1 MKRIKQIILLLLA
14 VVMVGTVATAHKVEA
29 ASGYTIQVNK
39 GTNVV
44 TVFDAS
50 GNVVKAMTCS
60 TGSATP
66 LGSFRTK
73 AKYRWWEL
81 DGPSYGQY
89 CTRITGHILF
99 HSVWYYRKD
108 AATQSTKEF
117 NKLGTTASHGCVR
130 LATADSKWIYD
141 NCSLSTTVN
150 IINGSAANDPWG
162 KPEMIKVSTANKM
175 DWDPTDPDIL
185 NPYNYKS
192 ASIDTSGVKKTV
204 SYGKSFDPRNG
215 LKAYDTCGN
224 DITSKVSVSGSVK
237 KKKLGK
243 YNIVYT
249 VTDALGRSASKI
261 ITVQV
266 KDTYKAKITGV
277 SSKKTVEYKKS
288 LNLKSKVKAKAVSGK
303 NLTKKI
309 KIYVKAPD
317 SSKYKICKNGKY
329 QFKKT
334 GTFKVKYYVKNTY
347 NKKVTTKYMKVL
359 VRDTKA
365 PKLTGVSKKKT
376 TIAAGKSVKLLSGVK
391 AKLVSGKNVTS
402 RLKVTVYNKSTKKTK
417 TIKSANKKAK
427 NGGVYKFSK
436 PATYVVTYTVTNPTG
451 KKKTTLSKTY
461 VVKDL
466 AAPVISGV
474 NTVSKTA
481 YQNDSISLFKG
492 VNAKLKTGASV
503 TTSLKANV
511 ACTSNGTTT
520 NQTFGY
526 SSSVTYT
533 FANVGT
539 YVITYTAYN
548 PNNKKSSSTSVTY
561 VVVDGA
567 APVISGVNTTT
578 QSVTTGNSI
587 TLFNNISAALVSG
600 TDVTST
606 LTVSITYTDESGAST
621 GIGTYTYA
629 ANQNATYT
637 FANAGTYVLTYTA
650 TNTNN
655 NTTTN
660 AVATYQVASAVSP

>member
-1 MKRIKQIILLLLA
+1 MKKIKQIILLLLA
-14 VVMVGTVATAHKVEA
+14 LVMVSTVTTAHKVEA

-66 LGSFRTK
+66 VGTFKTK
-73 AKYRWWEL
+73 TKYRWWEL

-108 AATQSTKEF
+108 SATQSTKEF

-162 KPEMIKVSTANKM
+162 KPEMIKVNTDNKM

-185 NPYNYKS
+185 NPYNYKG
-192 ASIDTSGVKKTV
+192 ASIDTSKVKKTV
-204 SYGKSFDPRNG
+204 SYGKTFHPKDG

-224 DITSKVSVSGSVK
+224 DITSKVSVSGKVK

-243 YNIVYT
+243 YNVVYT

-261 ITVQV
+261 ITVRV

-288 LNLKSKVKAKAVSGK
+288 LNLKSKVKAKTVSGK
-303 NLTKKI
+303 NITKKL
-309 KIYVKAPD
+309 KIYVKSPG
-317 SSKYKICKNGKY
+317 SSKYKICKSGKY

-365 PKLTGVSKKKT
+365 PILTGVSKNKT
-376 TIAAGKSVKLLSGVK
+376 TIAAGESVNLLSGVK
-391 AKLVSGKNVTS
+391 AKLVSGKNITS
-402 RLKVTVYNKSTKKTK
+402 RLKVTVYNQTTGTTD
-417 TIKSANKKAK
+417 TIKSVNKQAK
-427 NGGVYKFSK
+427 MGGVYQFSM
-436 PATYVVTYTVTNPTG
+436 PATYVVTYTVKNPTG
-451 KKKTTLSKTY
+451 KKETTLSKTY

-466 AAPVISGV
+466 AEPVISGV

-481 YQNDSISLFKG
+481 YQNDSISLFDG
-492 VNAKLKTGASV
+492 VNANLKTGASV
-503 TTSLKANV
+503 TASLQATV
-511 ACTSNGTTT
+511 TYTGDGST
-520 NQTFGY
+520 QTFGY
-526 SSSVTYT
+526 STSTTYT
-533 FANVGT
+533 FSKVGT

-548 PNNKKSSSTSVTY
+548 PNNKASSSVSVTY

-578 QSVTTGNSI
+578 QSVTTGTSLS
-587 TLFNNISAALVSG
+587 LFSNISAALVSG
-600 TDVTST
+600 TDVSST
-606 LTVSITYTDESGAST
+606 LTVSIVYTAEDGTTST
-621 GIGTYTYA
+621 LGSYA
-629 ANQNATYT
+629 YATNQGATYT
-637 FANAGTYVLTYTA
+637 FANAGTYVLTYMA

-660 AVATYQVASAVSP
+660 VTATYGVSTTVSP